1 MRLDTRAPCCL
12 PLPSCC
18 LTAGSLPRLFP
29 SLPPAALLTATLAP
43 CLCRRKSINV
53 LKDMFR
59 DEMTKADWQLVMRL
73 KKVFKI
79 D

>member
-1 MRLDTRAPCCL
+1 MRRPTALTLFRAPACPHCFR
-12 PLPSCC
+12 LPSGWLAQNC
-18 LTAGSLPRLFP
+18 PRLFR
-29 SLPPAALLTATLAP
+29 A

-59 DEMTKADWQLVMRL
+59 EEMTKPDWQLVMRL

>member
-1 MRLDTRAPCCL
+1 L
-12 PLPSCC
+12 PH
-18 LTAGSLPRLFP
+18 R
-29 SLPPAALLTATLAP
+29 
-43 CLCRRKSINV
+43 CRRKSINV